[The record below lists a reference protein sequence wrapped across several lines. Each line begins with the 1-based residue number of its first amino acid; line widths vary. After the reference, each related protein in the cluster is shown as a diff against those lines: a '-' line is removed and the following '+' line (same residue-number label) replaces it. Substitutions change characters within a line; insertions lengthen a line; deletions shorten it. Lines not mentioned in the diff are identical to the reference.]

1 MVKKDFIFDLTE
13 HKPKKKIFI
22 KIHSVNKS
30 NKTQGNH
37 GE

>member
-1 MVKKDFIFDLTE
+1 MFDLTG

-22 KIHSVNKS
+22 KIHSVNK
-30 NKTQGNH
+30 TQGNH